1 MIEWF
6 TWLQI
11 ALALIVALFCLITF
25 ARKMP
30 PNDYALGG
38 TLLVELLLLAQIIVA
53 AIAPAAGNAPT
64 GDLLEFWLYLITAFI
79 LPLAA
84 AFWALADRSRWSNL
98 ILAVASLAVAVM
110 LYRMFF
116 IWTVQGT

>member
-38 TLLVELLLLAQIIVA
+38 TLLVGLLLLAQIIVA

>member
-38 TLLVELLLLAQIIVA
+38 TLLVALLLVAQIIVA
-53 AIAPAAGNAPT
+53 AIAPATGNTPT

>member
-11 ALALIVALFCLITF
+11 AIALIVALFCLVTF

-38 TLLVELLLLAQIIVA
+38 TLLVALLLLAQIIVA

>member
-6 TWLQI
+6 TFLQI
-11 ALALIVALFCLITF
+11 AIALIVALLCLVTF

-38 TLLVELLLLAQIIVA
+38 TLLVALLLLAQIIVA